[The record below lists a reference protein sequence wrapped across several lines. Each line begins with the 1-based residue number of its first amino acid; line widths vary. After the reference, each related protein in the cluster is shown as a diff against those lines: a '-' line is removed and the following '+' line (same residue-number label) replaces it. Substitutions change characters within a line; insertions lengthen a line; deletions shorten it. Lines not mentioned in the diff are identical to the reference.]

1 MYNRRTQRFD
11 LTREADAFLLN
22 RSVSASVIINSDRE
36 IVSFRGDTD
45 LYLTLPSGKA
55 SFHILKLA
63 RRGLVIG
70 LRTAISRAKKEGHAV
85 KREGL
90 RFQDSERARTAT
102 IEVIPLS
109 VLATPSSKHFFLVL
123 FADTSTVNSSLRER
137 REPPELAGDS
147 ASSEERPSHLA
158 LEYLVPQTKTGLF
171 METLKA
177 SNEELQTLAE
187 DLRVTNE
194 ELQSVNEELEISKE
208 ELQVTIAEL
217 TTTNQELQTRNEQL
231 KAAHDYTNTLVE
243 TIWEP
248 VIVLDE
254 NLRVVWANKAFY
266 TFFQTTAGTTEQHIL
281 AELGNGQW
289 NIPSLCMVLHNIL
302 LYNQDLYHFEVD
314 HTFPAIG
321 HKKMLLNARRISWEK
336 NEMPLILLAFEDV
349 TDRELEK
356 QRQQFLG
363 LATHE
368 LKTPLT
374 SLKTYTEFL
383 QFTFEQ
389 AGDLQSAQLLA
400 KMDGQ
405 VEMLID
411 LTQELLDATQVE
423 SGHFRIHR
431 KWVDLREMVRQ
442 SVEEM
447 QSTTSHHAIVIESE
461 VTGLIYA
468 DRMRIRQVLL
478 NLLSNAIKYS
488 PLAGRILVNMVASP
502 EGTTFSVQD
511 FGQGIAP
518 DQHHN
523 LFERFFRVRS
533 ERAETYP
540 GLGLGL
546 YIAAQI
552 IDQHEGR
559 IWVESEEGKGAIF
572 SFFLPPGPE
581 AKVQAPLSPQDTE
594 NSMYRY

>member
-1 MYNRRTQRFD
+1 MYHGRPTRFD
-11 LTREADAFLLN
+11 PTKEADALLLE
-22 RSVSASVIINSDRE
+22 RYVSASVVINSDCE
-36 IVSFRGDTD
+36 IVSFRGNTD
-45 LYLTLPSGKA
+45 PYLALPSGKA

-70 LRTAISRAKKEGHAV
+70 LRTAISRAKKEGRAV

-90 RFQDSERARTAT
+90 QFQESERARTAT
-102 IEVIPLS
+102 IEVIPLP
-109 VLATPSSKHFFLVL
+109 ATSSSGSKRFFLVL
-123 FADTSTVNSSLRER
+123 FADASPSSHLSREK
-137 REPPELAGDS
+137 REPLELPGDRV
-147 ASSEERPSHLA
+147 ASEEDLPHFAR
-158 LEYLVPQTKTGLF
+158 EYPTPQAEAGLF
-171 METLKA
+171 MEELKA
-177 SNEELQTLAE
+177 NNEELQALTE

-194 ELQSVNEELEISKE
+194 ELETSKE
-208 ELQVTIAEL
+208 ELQTTIEEL
-217 TTTNQELQTRNEQL
+217 TAANEELQIRNEQL
-231 KAAHDYTNTLVE
+231 KAAHEYTTALVE

-248 VIVLDE
+248 VAVLDE
-254 NLRVVWANKAFY
+254 GLRVAWANRAFY
-266 TFFQTTAGTTEQHIL
+266 TFFQTTAKATEQYIL

-289 NIPSLCMVLHNIL
+289 DIPSLLAVLHDIL
-302 LYNQDLYHFEVD
+302 PYNQDLDHFEVD

-321 HKKMLLNARRISWEK
+321 HKKMFLNARRIRWEK
-336 NEMPLILLAFEDV
+336 YETPLILLAFEDV

-374 SLKTYTEFL
+374 SLRAYAELL

-405 VEMLID
+405 IEALVD

-423 SGHFRIHR
+423 SGHFHIHR
-431 KWVDLREMVRQ
+431 KQVDLREVIRE

-447 QSTTSHHAIVIESE
+447 QRTTSTHTITIESE
-461 VTGLIYA
+461 VPCQIYA
-468 DRMRIRQVLL
+468 DRMRIRQVFL

-488 PLAGRILVNMVASP
+488 PLGGRILVNMTASP
-502 EGTTFSVQD
+502 EGITFSVQD
-511 FGQGIAP
+511 FGRGIAP
-518 DQHHN
+518 GQHHN
-523 LFERFFRVRS
+523 LFERFFRVHG
-533 ERAETYP
+533 EKAETYP

-559 IWVESEEGKGAIF
+559 IWVESKEGKGATF
-572 SFFLPPGPE
+572 SFFLPSEPDSIE
-581 AKVQAPLSPQDTE
+581 EKIQVSLSP
-594 NSMYRY
+594 